1 MKITP
6 LKSVYKGVKT
16 MFQRDETV
24 FWENQRIFVY
34 RLPID
39 FFYFGD
45 FQRSIYGKITGQ
57 NFILLTQFD
66 TRPNISNMMMSL
78 NL

>member
-1 MKITP
+1 MRRFF
-6 LKSVYKGVKT
+6 G
-16 MFQRDETV
+16 
-24 FWENQRIFVY
+24 ENQRIFVY

-39 FFYFGD
+39 FFYFVD

-57 NFILLTQFD
+57 NSILLTQFD

>member
-1 MKITP
+1 MFTRA
-6 LKSVYKGVKT
+6 LKQCFNEMRRFFG
-16 MFQRDETV
+16 EI
-24 FWENQRIFVY
+24 QRIFVY

-39 FFYFGD
+39 FSYFGD
-45 FQRSIYGKITGQ
+45 FQRTIYGKITGQ
-57 NFILLTQFD
+57 NSILLTQFD